1 VPPRGGHLRERLLV
15 SLCALQEVV
24 VVHYQTRGVA
34 LQPVDLRA
42 ERLAL
47 RRVHFLERLHRE
59 ASAEEV

>member
-1 VPPRGGHLRERLLV
+1 LV

>member
-1 VPPRGGHLRERLLV
+1 M
-15 SLCALQEVV
+15 
-24 VVHYQTRGVA
+24 HYQTRGVA

-47 RRVHFLERLHRE
+47 RRVHFFERLHRE